1 MSGVT
6 GLVRCKTQLLLLL
19 GLLEACVVNGQR
31 STVNGAVMLVELR
44 NELFAF
50 AAFFDVVLYPGAN
63 LRLRGKESTGEPG
76 QQLTDERGAALD
88 FHFCLI
94 EHAAVYFSVKMEQ
107 VPNL

>member
-1 MSGVT
+1 MSGDDRFSSVQDAVAPAT
-6 GLVRCKTQLLLLL
+6 WSVGGMRC
-19 GLLEACVVNGQR
+19 QR

-88 FHFCLI
+88 FHFCVI

>member
-1 MSGVT
+1 M
-6 GLVRCKTQLLLLL
+6 RC
-19 GLLEACVVNGQR
+19 QR

-50 AAFFDVVLYPGAN
+50 AAFFDVVPHPGTN
-63 LRLRGKESTGEPG
+63 FWFRRKESTGEPG
-76 QQLTDERGAALD
+76 QQFADQRGAALD

>member
-1 MSGVT
+1 
-6 GLVRCKTQLLLLL
+6 
-19 GLLEACVVNGQR
+19 
-31 STVNGAVMLVELR
+31 MLVELR

-63 LRLRGKESTGEPG
+63 LRLRREESTGEPG
-76 QQLTDERGAALD
+76 QQFADERGAALD
-88 FHFCLI
+88 LHFGLV